1 MFPFSFEWAWDMA
14 HYVFLGGMW
23 YALSIIGAGMT
34 YCIGKALLDT
44 AAGKGHGH
52 GHDDSHH

>member
-44 AAGKGHGH
+44 AAGKGGH